1 MYLVVDI
8 SFVVSM
14 HCVAKHYHAG
24 CDAVLLITKCVYQD
38 AINLFECLCRF
49 SKCTWHVN
57 AVLVKILL
65 TVIDDVY

>member
-24 CDAVLLITKCVYQD
+24 CDAVLLITKCVY
-38 AINLFECLCRF
+38 L
-49 SKCTWHVN
+49 KM
-57 AVLVKILL
+57 LL
-65 TVIDDVY
+65 TYLSVYVDFQSVHGMLMRYWLRYY